1 MNDLS
6 VSKILSTS
14 LGGFTLGHILS
25 AILTLLVCLVVV
37 RLVMKLVTRL
47 LNRVQKLNDR
57 LRKITL
63 TAVKAVLY
71 VLTAII
77 TAGALGVNTTSLTAI
92 MSVLTL
98 GVTLAAEDIL
108 GNVAG
113 GLVILSSHPFSI
125 GDVIEVDG
133 AEGTVREITL
143 NHTKLEAYDGQIIME
158 PNKTLASAK
167 VVNYT
172 TLGRRRIVHN
182 VTASYDA
189 PTEAVKAACTEAM
202 DVPGVLADPA
212 PEVRLISY
220 GSSSIGY
227 SVRCWASVADYWRV
241 YFAVNENLRDAFA
254 RHGVEMTYDHLNVH
268 VVEK

>member
-1 MNDLS
+1 M
-6 VSKILSTS
+6 
-14 LGGFTLGHILS
+14 
-25 AILTLLVCLVVV
+25 
-37 RLVMKLVTRL
+37 
-47 LNRVQKLNDR
+47 
-57 LRKITL
+57 
-63 TAVKAVLY
+63 
-71 VLTAII
+71 
-77 TAGALGVNTTSLTAI
+77 
-92 MSVLTL
+92 
-98 GVTLAAEDIL
+98 
-108 GNVAG
+108 
-113 GLVILSSHPFSI
+113 ILSSHPFSI

-189 PTEAVKAACTEAM
+189 PTEAVKAACREAM

-220 GSSSIGY
+220 GSSSIEY
-227 SVRCWASVADYWRV
+227 SARCWASVADYWRV